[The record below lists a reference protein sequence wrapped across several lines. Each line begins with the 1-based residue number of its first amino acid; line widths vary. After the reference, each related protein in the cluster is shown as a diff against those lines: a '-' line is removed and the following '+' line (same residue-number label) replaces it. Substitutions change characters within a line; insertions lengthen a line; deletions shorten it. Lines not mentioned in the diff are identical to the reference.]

1 MVKTATRLAAALAIG
16 LLACQGANAAAS
28 IAGDTFGL
36 SVTVD
41 DGSGGTVTVLQDPIT
56 SLPFS
61 GVAGAVADNYFS
73 NADLLA
79 SFDVGGTGYDIR
91 VNWVGARSV
100 DVFVNA
106 FGAADLYALS
116 ITLTGLNLTDG
127 GQPISIVGAA
137 FDRAASNVDS
147 YNAGPG
153 MPDPS
158 VSFTAQSVT
167 AAFSYFPGPLAADG
181 PVLRFVVQAV
191 PEPTAIVMLV
201 CGLGVLVACGRRRG

>member
-1 MVKTATRLAAALAIG
+1 M
-16 LLACQGANAAAS
+16 
-28 IAGDTFGL
+28 
-36 SVTVD
+36 
-41 DGSGGTVTVLQDPIT
+41 
-56 SLPFS
+56 
-61 GVAGAVADNYFS
+61 
-73 NADLLA
+73 
-79 SFDVGGTGYDIR
+79 
-91 VNWVGARSV
+91 
-100 DVFVNA
+100 
-106 FGAADLYALS
+106 
-116 ITLTGLNLTDG
+116 TGLNLTDG